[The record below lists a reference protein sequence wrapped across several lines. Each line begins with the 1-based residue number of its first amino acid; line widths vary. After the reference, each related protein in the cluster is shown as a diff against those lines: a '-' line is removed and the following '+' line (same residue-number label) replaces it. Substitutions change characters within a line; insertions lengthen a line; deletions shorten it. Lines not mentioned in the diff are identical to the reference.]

1 MRIALLTEFAANK
14 KEPVAALLERIHS
27 AFMTSGLGE
36 PDLQFACSD
45 APVPGF
51 VSSVDRVLKRH
62 PNLQRFVSSEDST
75 MPGASPFKRISTGPL
90 SSAPGETVEFPLLHA
105 IAAGVPRS
113 FPFHNFSVRFAAPA
127 FGEGHPLGRAA

>member
-27 AFMTSGLGE
+27 AFLTSGLGE

-62 PNLQRFVSSEDST
+62 SNLQRFVSAEDST

-90 SSAPGETVEFPLLHA
+90 SSAPGEMVAFPLLP
-105 IAAGVPRS
+105 GSWRS
-113 FPFHNFSVRFAAPA
+113 RCRS
-127 FGEGHPLGRAA
+127 